1 MNLSAQHHKHASSD
15 IAHSATADKIKGKT
29 KQTIGIV
36 KERLGRKIGDR
47 ELEAEGSLQHA
58 VGKKD
63 QFKGEI
69 KEQILDVKDKVKAGV
84 NVATKTFV
92 DARR

>member
-1 MNLSAQHHKHASSD
+1 MNLSAQHHKHAASD
-15 IAHSATADKIKGKT
+15 IAQSATADKIKGKT
-29 KQTIGIV
+29 KQTMGIV
-36 KERLGRKIGDR
+36 KERLDRKIGYR
-47 ELEAEGSLQHA
+47 ELEAKGSLQRE

-69 KEQILDVKDKVKAGV
+69 KEQILDVKDRVKAGV
-84 NVATKTFV
+84 HIATTFF